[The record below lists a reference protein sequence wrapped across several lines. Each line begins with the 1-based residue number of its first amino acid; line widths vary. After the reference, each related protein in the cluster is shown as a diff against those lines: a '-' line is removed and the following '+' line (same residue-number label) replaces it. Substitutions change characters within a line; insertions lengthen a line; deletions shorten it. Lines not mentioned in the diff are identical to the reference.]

1 MPPQHT
7 LINDLINTLCH
18 HPAKTC
24 SNNMNNKEIS
34 KKRIIPAYAAFAT
47 AAALFATALALF
59 VPPAL
64 TSLDFA
70 TASALF
76 ATATAAA
83 LFVAA
88 GPHKAAAALLVPGGP
103 LRKRARALM
112 HQCKVHKEV
121 LVNEALSS

>member
-1 MPPQHT
+1 
-7 LINDLINTLCH
+7 
-18 HPAKTC
+18 
-24 SNNMNNKEIS
+24 
-34 KKRIIPAYAAFAT
+34 
-47 AAALFATALALF
+47 
-59 VPPAL
+59 VPPGP

-83 LFVAA
+83 LFVAAGPHMAAA

-121 LVNEALSS
+121 LVYEALS